1 MRIFYYIVRPQLED
15 VGDFK
20 ETNGWK
26 DITIYTIVDNQLER
40 FGSFEVHLE
49 DNSHDEV
56 LDFINQDIEEDEIIK
71 LVEL

>member
-1 MRIFYYIVRPQLED
+1 MRIFYYIVRHQLED

-40 FGSFEVHLE
+40 FGSFEVPLK

-56 LDFINQDIEEDEIIK
+56 LDFINHDIEEEEIIK
-71 LVEL
+71 LLEL

>member
-1 MRIFYYIVRPQLED
+1 MKIFYYTVYPQLQD
-15 VGDFK
+15 IGDFK

-40 FGSFEVHLE
+40 FGSFEVPLE
-49 DNSHDEV
+49 ENSHDEV
-56 LDFINQDIEEDEIIK
+56 LDFINHEIEAEEIIK

>member
-26 DITIYTIVDNQLER
+26 DIAVYHVVDNHLEL
-40 FGSFEVHLE
+40 FGSFEVPTE
-49 DNSHDEV
+49 DNSQDEV
-56 LDFINQDIEEDEIIK
+56 LDFINHEIEPEEIIK

>member
-1 MRIFYYIVRPQLED
+1 MRIFYYIVRPQLEY

-40 FGSFEVHLE
+40 FGSFEVPLE
-49 DNSHDEV
+49 ANSHDEV
-56 LDFINQDIEEDEIIK
+56 LDFINHDIEAEEIIK